1 MKSSSLRVNKGEEE
15 ERKLCSVVYGSLKA
29 FFATSPTLL
38 QTHKIT
44 PESPFL
50 PLLARD
56 LKFLCVFQ
64 TSLRNLIR

>member
-56 LKFLCVFQ
+56 LKFFVCLPNI
-64 TSLRNLIR
+64 TEEILR